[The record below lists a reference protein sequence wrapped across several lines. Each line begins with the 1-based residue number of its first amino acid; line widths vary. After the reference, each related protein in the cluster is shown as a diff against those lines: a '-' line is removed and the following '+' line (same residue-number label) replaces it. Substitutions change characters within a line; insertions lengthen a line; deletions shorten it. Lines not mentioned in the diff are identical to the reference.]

1 MLYIQKHGIV
11 ILKIVLLL
19 AAAGCRMSKNEH
31 SNLAAA
37 AFKHKKQAMYTYLAL
52 GDSYTIGE
60 AVPMAEN
67 FPHQL
72 VDLLKQQNFDVAAPV
87 IVAKTGWTTDELAMA
102 IREHNITETFS
113 FVTLLIGVNNQ
124 YRGRDVENYKDEFCQ
139 LLDQAISFADGHRE
153 RVFVVSIPD
162 WGVTPFA
169 AGEGRNGE
177 QIAKEIDD
185 YNRSAKEIV
194 SHYKCHFI
202 DITPSTRHNGNN
214 ALFLAADKL
223 HPSGKE
229 YAVWAALLAPVI
241 GRALKAEASAL
252 QGVK

>member
-1 MLYIQKHGIV
+1 
-11 ILKIVLLL
+11 
-19 AAAGCRMSKNEH
+19 
-31 SNLAAA
+31 
-37 AFKHKKQAMYTYLAL
+37 MYTYLAL

-60 AVPMAEN
+60 SVPMAEN

-72 VDLLKQQNFDVAAPV
+72 VEQLKQQSFDVAAPV

-102 IREHNITETFS
+102 IREHNITDSFS

-139 LLDQAISFADGHRE
+139 LLDQAVCFASGHRE
-153 RVFVVSIPD
+153 HVFVVSIPD

-169 AGEGRNGE
+169 EGEGRNSE
-177 QIAKEIDD
+177 QVAREIDA
-185 YNRSAKEIV
+185 YNKAAKEIV

-202 DITPSTRHNGNN
+202 DITDSTRHNGKN

-229 YAVWAALLAPVI
+229 YAVWAARVAPVVA
-241 GRALKAEASAL
+241 RALKTQASAL
-252 QGVK
+252 QAQ